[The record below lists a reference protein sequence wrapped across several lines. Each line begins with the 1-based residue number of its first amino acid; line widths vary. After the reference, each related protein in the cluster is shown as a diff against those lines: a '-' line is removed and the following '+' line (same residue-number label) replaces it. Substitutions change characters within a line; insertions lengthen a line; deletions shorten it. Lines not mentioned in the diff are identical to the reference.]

1 MADKQFFFTQRA
13 WGQSHP
19 EGTGL
24 GEKWSVANDEG
35 EIRFAQGVR
44 IGDVV
49 YVAGQVAWDKNGNIV
64 GSDLLTQSRQ
74 IFRNIAEILDLAGAS
89 LTDVVR
95 LTQYFVDM
103 RDIRAYRQAR
113 REAMPGVTC
122 ITTGIQVARMT
133 HPDLL
138 LEIEAMAVV

>member
-1 MADKQFFFTQRA
+1 MTDKQFFFPKRA

-24 GEKWSVANDEG
+24 GGKWSVADDEG
-35 EIRFAQGVR
+35 EIRFAQAVR
-44 IGDVV
+44 VGDII
-49 YVAGQVAWDKNGNIV
+49 YLAGQVAWDKNGDIV

-74 IFRNIAEILDLAGAS
+74 IFKNIAEILDLAGAS
-89 LTDVVR
+89 LTDIVR
-95 LTQYFVDM
+95 LTQYFTDM
-103 RDIRAYRQAR
+103 RDIRGYRQAR
-113 REAMPGVTC
+113 REAMPGVAC

-138 LEIEAMAVV
+138 REIEAMAVV

>member
-1 MADKQFFFTQRA
+1 MANKQFFFTQRA

-24 GEKWSVANDEG
+24 GSKWSVADDEG
-35 EIRFAQGVR
+35 EIRFAQAVR

-49 YVAGQVAWDKNGNIV
+49 YLAGQVAWDKDGNIV

-74 IFRNIAEILDLAGAS
+74 IFKNIAEVLNLAGAS
-89 LTDVVR
+89 LTDIVR
-95 LTQYFVDM
+95 LTQYFTDM
-103 RDIRAYRQAR
+103 RDIRPYRQAR

-138 LEIEAMAVV
+138 LEVEAMAVI

>member
-1 MADKQFFFTQRA
+1 M
-13 WGQSHP
+13 
-19 EGTGL
+19 
-24 GEKWSVANDEG
+24 
-35 EIRFAQGVR
+35 
-44 IGDVV
+44 V

-95 LTQYFVDM
+95 LTRYFVDM

>member
-1 MADKQFFFTQRA
+1 MTNKQFFFTQRA

-19 EGTGL
+19 EGAG
-24 GEKWSVANDEG
+24 GWSVADDEG
-35 EIRFAQGVR
+35 EIRFAQAVR
-44 IGDVV
+44 IGNMI

-64 GSDLLTQSRQ
+64 GKDDLLTQSRQ
-74 IFRNIAEILDLAGAS
+74 VFKNIAEILDLAGAS
-89 LTDVVR
+89 LTDIVR
-95 LTQYFVDM
+95 LTQYFMDM
-103 RDIRAYRQAR
+103 TDIHAYRQAR
-113 REAMPGVTC
+113 REVMPGVPC